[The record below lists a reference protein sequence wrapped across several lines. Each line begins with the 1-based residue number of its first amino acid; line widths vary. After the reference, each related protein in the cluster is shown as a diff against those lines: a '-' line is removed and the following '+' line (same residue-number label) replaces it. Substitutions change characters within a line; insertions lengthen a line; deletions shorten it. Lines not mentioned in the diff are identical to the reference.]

1 MMKKVENDVRG
12 WFTTRRAVLKQGA
25 ADLERPAGED
35 RRLLIGICRVR
46 VVYEKDSSCMEHGSS
61 LGLFGLFGNA

>member
-1 MMKKVENDVRG
+1 MKKVENDVRG

-25 ADLERPAGED
+25 ADLGRPAGGD
-35 RRLLIGICRVR
+35 RRPLIGIRRVR
-46 VVYEKDSSCMEHGSS
+46 VLYEKDSSCMERGSS

>member
-1 MMKKVENDVRG
+1 MHCVLFSVGRLIGRSWSDLGASWSAFVEVR
-12 WFTTRRAVLKQGA
+12 KN
-25 ADLERPAGED
+25 P
-35 RRLLIGICRVR
+35 LIGICRVR